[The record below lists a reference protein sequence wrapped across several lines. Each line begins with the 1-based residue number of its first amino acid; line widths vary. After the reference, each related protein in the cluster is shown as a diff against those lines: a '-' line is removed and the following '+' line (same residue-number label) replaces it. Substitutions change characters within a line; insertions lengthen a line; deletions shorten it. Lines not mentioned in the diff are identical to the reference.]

1 MKKDVGRVHRND
13 SEEIRVSLREVRGEL
28 CLELRVYSRST
39 HHGGMPVPDPEAI
52 VVPVRVLPDLCR
64 ILEQTQDRLIKEGLM
79 ETPFPA
85 KVITMQAGEPVAL
98 CLGDPEA
105 TAPNTRCE
113 DRIPIKLPVDC
124 YLLGTPPDT
133 WPSKPLPGQVAG
145 EIRDVSSGGA
155 QVWLPEQFP
164 ISTHLAIFMR
174 IGEMTFRGQAEVV
187 GVAPHPK
194 DGYYRHNLHWLSLSH
209 QAEAALSKLIDS
221 PEQC

>member
-1 MKKDVGRVHRND
+1 MNKDLGRVSRND
-13 SEEIRVSLREVRGEL
+13 SEEIRLTLREVRGEL
-28 CLELRVYSRST
+28 CLELRVYTRSA

-52 VVPVRVLPDLCR
+52 VVPIRALGHLCR
-64 ILEQTQDRLIKEGLM
+64 LLEQIQDRLIKEGLI
-79 ETPFPA
+79 EAPSSA
-85 KVITMQAGEPVAL
+85 KVITMQAGEPVTV

-105 TAPNTRCE
+105 TPSPNTRSE
-113 DRIPIKLPVDC
+113 PRMPIQLPVEC
-124 YLLGTPPDT
+124 YLLRTPDI
-133 WPSKPLPGQVAG
+133 WPSKPLPGHVTG

-164 ISTHLAIFMR
+164 ISSHLAILMK

-209 QAEAALSKLIDS
+209 QAEAALSKLVAG
-221 PEQC
+221 PQ